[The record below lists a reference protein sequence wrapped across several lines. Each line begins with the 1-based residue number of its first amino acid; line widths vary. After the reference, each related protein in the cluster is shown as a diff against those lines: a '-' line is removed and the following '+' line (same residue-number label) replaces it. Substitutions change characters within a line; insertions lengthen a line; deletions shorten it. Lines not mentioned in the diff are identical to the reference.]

1 MGLYIQK
8 LQGMDELCAAPPEPQ
23 DVDQRGKNAKD
34 IMFLNINSPGSW
46 HAMVKLKITSIIIT
60 VL

>member
-23 DVDQRGKNAKD
+23 DIRQRRMNASDIVFFYKNPSWSLHDTVQLKK
-34 IMFLNINSPGSW
+34 NIRY
-46 HAMVKLKITSIIIT
+46 HY
-60 VL
+60 